1 MINID
6 KQLLNI
12 KYRNNFE
19 FRKNLLEY
27 ATQVSLAKP
36 MSKFMLDDEC
46 VNKYRPSSALDTDPY
61 QVNKIKV
68 VENGEELGYLFTEE
82 SGYGSNRR
90 EVYGVDSFRISKQR
104 GNRNR
109 TVTKDLKIAVRN
121 AKQFLVSRADNELKQ
136 LISSSVTDRVNSY
149 ASQQMHHLRWVI
161 DANEELN
168 NYINLAYLAR
178 LKGETTV
185 TLPSKLASV
194 KNMAEYDLKC
204 ERGYITN
211 EFKNMIGNK
220 KGYGILVNDA
230 GNLIVYS
237 YMDESV
243 KKYDTFSD
251 LPENIQGKFAI
262 FKLLKEHEPQANIGI
277 AVGDRFYFVV
287 D

>member
-46 VNKYRPSSALDTDPY
+46 VNKYRPSSVAETDPY

-68 VENGEELGYLFTEE
+68 IENGEVLGYLFTEE

-90 EVYGVDSFRISKQR
+90 EVYGVNSFRISKQR
-104 GNRNR
+104 GDRNK

-121 AKQFLVSRADNELKQ
+121 AKQFFVSRADDELKQ
-136 LISSSVTDRVNSY
+136 LISNRVKEGINGLV
-149 ASQQMHHLRWVI
+149 SQQGHHLRWII
-161 DANEELN
+161 DANIEID
-168 NYINLAYLAR
+168 NYITLAYIAR
-178 LKGETTV
+178 LKGEPTV
-185 TLPSKLASV
+185 TLPSKLV
-194 KNMAEYDLKC
+194 TIKDLGEYDRKC
-204 ERGYITN
+204 ERYYVTKQ
-211 EFKNMIGNK
+211 FKEMIANK

-230 GNLIVYS
+230 GNVIVYS
-237 YMDESV
+237 YIDESIV
-243 KKYDTFSD
+243 KYDTFSD

-262 FKLLKEHEPQANIGI
+262 FKLLKELEPQANIG
-277 AVGDRFYFVV
+277 VNLGESFFFVES
-287 D
+287 